1 MAYSSITKPTD
12 YFNTITWVGSGN
24 SSRDFTGVGFAPD
37 LVWVKNRGGSVAI
50 NHSLYDRLRG
60 AGANK
65 ELVPNN
71 NSAEGAENHDSYDY
85 LSAFGSDGFSST
97 YVGNVAYYFN
107 ESGANYVGWS
117 WLANGGTG
125 SSNSDG
131 SITSTVSANTTAGF
145 SIVSYTG
152 SGSSG
157 ATVGHGLGVKPDII
171 ITKSRV
177 TADNWGVY
185 QTDLGATKGLY
196 LNTTNAGFT
205 ASGLWNN
212 TEPTSS
218 IVTLGDNAA
227 TNDSGNMIA
236 YCFAEKQGYSKFGS
250 YTGNGNADG
259 PFVYTGFRPAW
270 IMVKRTDSANN
281 WTIQDSTR
289 DPENPVF
296 LYLSA
301 DDSDAEAGVIAEG
314 QLDFLSNGFK
324 LRQTYGSHNASGG
337 TYIYMVFAENP
348 FVGNDSGTAVPVTAR

>member
-12 YFNTITWVGSGN
+12 YFNTLTWVGSGN

-71 NSAEGAENHDSYDY
+71 TTAEGAENHDSYDY

-131 SITSTVSANTTAGF
+131 AITSTVSANTTAGF
-145 SIVSYTG
+145 SIVKYTATG
-152 SGSSG
+152 S
-157 ATVGHGLGVKPDII
+157 ATNFGHGLGVAPSVVIIKDIDGTSGSGWLVGHTGI
-171 ITKSRV
+171 GMTNYIKL
-177 TADNWGVY
+177 N
-185 QTDLGATKGLY
+185 ATQ
-196 LNTTNAGFT
+196 
-205 ASGLWNN
+205 AS
-212 TEPTSS
+212 TSS
-218 IVTLGDNAA
+218 TDVFAQNA
-227 TNDSGNMIA
+227 TSSLVYIGNSAAVSESSKNYIA
-236 YCFAEKQGYSKFGS
+236 YCFAEKKGYSKFGS
-250 YTGNGNADG
+250 YTGNGGTDG
-259 PFVYTGFRPAW
+259 TFIYTGFKPAW
-270 IMVKRTDSANN
+270 VIAKRTDSSSSGAWVMWDNTRSTFNPCDEYLVANAN
-281 WTIQDSTR
+281 SAESTTGTPI
-289 DPENPVF
+289 DIF
-296 LYLSA
+296 
-301 DDSDAEAGVIAEG
+301 
-314 QLDFLSNGFK
+314 SNGWK
-324 LRQTYGSHNASGG
+324 PGSAGACNISGG
-337 TYIYMVFAENP
+337 SFIYLAFAENP

>member
-1 MAYSSITKPTD
+1 MPNYTTINKSTD
-12 YFNTITWVGSGN
+12 HFNTKLYTGTGSSN
-24 SSRDFTGVGFAPD
+24 AITGVGFQPD
-37 LVWVKNRGGSVAI
+37 WVWIKGRSVAAGG
-50 NHSLYDRLRG
+50 NLSDVVRG
-60 AGANK
+60 VNKQLQSAGTF
-65 ELVPNN
+65 
-71 NSAEGAENHDSYDY
+71 AEET
-85 LSAFGSDGFSST
+85 LTTCVTAFDSDGFSLGSNGNVNGSSNT
-97 YVGNVAYYFN
+97 YV
-107 ESGANYVGWS
+107 S
-117 WLANGGTG
+117 WNWKANGSG

-227 TNDSGNMIA
+227 TNDSGNMIM
-236 YCFAEKQGYSKFGS
+236 YCFHSVSGYSKFGS
-250 YTGNGNADG
+250 YTGNNNANG
-259 PFVYTGFRPAW
+259 PFVYTGFKPAFT
-270 IMVKRTDSANN
+270 ILKRTDSSDN
-281 WTIQDSTR
+281 WLIHDNKR
-289 DPENPVF
+289 KNPFNVVDTQLF
-296 LYLSA
+296 TDLNYAESSSSA
-301 DDSDAEAGVIAEG
+301 I
-314 QLDFLSNGFK
+314 LDYCANGFK
-324 LRQTYGSHNASGG
+324 IRKTGGNINASGG
-337 TYIYMVFAENP
+337 TYIYLAFAESP
-348 FVGNDSGTAVPVTAR
+348 FVNSNGVPTNAR